1 MEHSNKK
8 LIYQVGYPFALLGSA
23 ACVALIPSPERGTG
37 IILAYALA
45 LAIQVVWLLLFF
57 SDRSR
62 GRTLYTKFAVAVN
75 VSALILAA
83 IAIVAYSINGE
94 VFGINLDLTF
104 GPPVAAFI
112 AVVLLLLLVIGAVT
126 RVFRK

>member
-1 MEHSNKK
+1 
-8 LIYQVGYPFALLGSA
+8 
-23 ACVALIPSPERGTG
+23 
-37 IILAYALA
+37 
-45 LAIQVVWLLLFF
+45 VVWLLLFF
-57 SDRSR
+57 SDRSG

-75 VSALILAA
+75 VLALILAA

-94 VFGINLDLTF
+94 VFGINLDLAF

>member
-8 LIYQVGYPFALLGSA
+8 LIYEVGYPFALLGSA

-37 IILAYALA
+37 IILAYTLA
-45 LAIQVVWLLLFF
+45 LAIQVLWLLLFF
-57 SDRSR
+57 SDRSWR
-62 GRTLYTKFAVAVN
+62 RASYTKFALAINVFALFLAIIAV
-75 VSALILAA
+75 
-83 IAIVAYSINGE
+83 VAYSINGE
-94 VFGINLDLTF
+94 VFGINLDLAL